1 MGNVNLRFALTAFGA
16 TALVVMGVAAMAQEG
31 GATGFY
37 GGVSSRPAGM
47 MPGTTTPC
55 PTTEWHIKPVPAK
68 GPATI
73 VGVAYFSDMSGISQI
88 KGTRTADGK
97 ISGTVTSIDGTGP
110 SGSFTGT
117 RTATM
122 THVEL
127 DGTGCSRHVVN
138 IRAMQPNYGASPG

>member
-1 MGNVNLRFALTAFGA
+1 MGNVTSKFVM
-16 TALVVMGVAAMAQEG
+16 TALGAAALIGMGMAAMAQEG
-31 GATGFY
+31 GQYY

-55 PTTEWHIKPVPAK
+55 PTTEWHIKPLPAK

-73 VGVAYFSDMSGISQI
+73 VGFAYFSDMSGISKIQ
-88 KGTRTADGK
+88 GTRTADGK
-97 ISGTVTSIDGTGP
+97 ITGTVTSMDGNGP
-110 SGSFTGT
+110 AGSFTGT
-117 RTATM
+117 HTAAA

-127 DGTGCSRHVVN
+127 AGAGCSKHVVN